1 MAAEIARTG
10 SGSSG
15 PRWYQLLLAAALL
28 VALLALAGAVL
39 YWGLNAEPTDWRA
52 GLHARLF
59 LVVALAGAGVGLVAL
74 AAVLIRRANAAR
86 TAPATDTA
94 DPAVALAAAPDAG
107 PAPSGLR
114 LLGLLLLFLLVLLTG
129 WLALAAEQQHA
140 LMLNLLYPASFG
152 VALVLLFDKASRRW
166 GQKSAAAGLREWLYC
181 DLLALL
187 LLLGYINLLRADT
200 GTADPGYAG
209 FFWDLL
215 HISAF
220 FVVFWL
226 LDRRAG
232 RYRFLL
238 TQLYLGL
245 LPLLLLLWHNAHD
258 SAAWDWASAWPF
270 CLLALVFLLLEVIA
284 LLAARDAEN
293 RALTTLKDVL
303 FVVLYVAFMLA
314 ARSTPPPPPAA

>member
-1 MAAEIARTG
+1 MAAEIARAR
-10 SGSSG
+10 SASSA

-28 VALLALAGAVL
+28 AALLALAGLVL

-52 GLHARLF
+52 GPHTRLF
-59 LVVALAGAGVGLVAL
+59 LVVVLAGAGGGLVAL
-74 AAVLIRRANAAR
+74 AAVLIHRANTARAAPV
-86 TAPATDTA
+86 AVPAT
-94 DPAVALAAAPDAG
+94 APDAN

-129 WLALAAEQQHA
+129 WLALPAEQQHV

-166 GQKSAAAGLREWLYC
+166 GQKSAPAGLREWLYC

-187 LLLGYINLLRADT
+187 LLLGYVNLLRAGA
-200 GTADPGYAG
+200 GTDYAG
-209 FFWDLL
+209 FFWDLT
-215 HISAF
+215 HITAF
-220 FVVFWL
+220 FAVFWL

-258 SAAWDWASAWPF
+258 SAAWGWAAAWPF
-270 CLLALVFLLLEVIA
+270 CLLALVFFLLEVIA
-284 LLAARDAEN
+284 LLAAREAEN
-293 RALTTLKDVL
+293 RVLPALKDVL
-303 FVVLYVAFMLA
+303 FIVLYVAFMLA
-314 ARSTPPPPPAA
+314 AHTAPPSPPAA